1 VCEFANEA
9 HFACK
14 QSEDGSGHRVWKPF
28 GCREVRLTMSEHDA
42 FKLSFVRIKKT
53 SFAGDSDD
61 EDESE

>member
-1 VCEFANEA
+1 
-9 HFACK
+9 
-14 QSEDGSGHRVWKPF
+14 VWKPF